1 MFVFAYFSGPLTDHI
16 VYRQP
21 LQPTFHIFGDENDD
35 EEDDVDIV
43 QKSGITGGITE
54 SREAAITKRQHEA
67 ELRRQRKQRLMSRLT
82 GVPGFDGRIGI
93 EGARAVKDMLTMNNT
108 LTELDISHNVIG
120 NAGIK
125 LVCEGLKDNTG
136 LVGIDLSDSN
146 INEQCGRHV
155 IKMLKGRA
163 DLNMSLRYMV
173 FWGAEIG
180 QTQINLIQAASAR
193 QWITIWAYDD
203 NPLFYMPDRDD
214 DPEKDVREVEEK
226 IKERQE
232 VLKGMSRYLMYH
244 EDFPYCCRQCGL
256 NDNFEKIENVTIRTE
271 LQEAVASG
279 NQKLLDKLL
288 DRVTAE
294 NHIAKAEEQKEEIR
308 DKRSKGII
316 GDDELPNNIK
326 KK

>member
-1 MFVFAYFSGPLTDHI
+1 
-16 VYRQP
+16 
-21 LQPTFHIFGDENDD
+21 
-35 EEDDVDIV
+35 
-43 QKSGITGGITE
+43 
-54 SREAAITKRQHEA
+54 
-67 ELRRQRKQRLMSRLT
+67 
-82 GVPGFDGRIGI
+82 
-93 EGARAVKDMLTMNNT
+93 MLTMNNT

-125 LVCEGLKDNTG
+125 LVCEGLKDNSG

-155 IKMLKGRA
+155 SKMLKGRA